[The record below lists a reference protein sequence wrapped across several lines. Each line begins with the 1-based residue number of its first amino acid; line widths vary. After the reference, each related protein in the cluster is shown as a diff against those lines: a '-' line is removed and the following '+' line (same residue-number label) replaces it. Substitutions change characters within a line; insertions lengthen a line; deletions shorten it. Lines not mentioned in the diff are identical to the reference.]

1 MSAPSRSRPCSCPT
15 ISATWTAT
23 QVGRFAQ
30 ILYENIGW
38 LRENGHPKWKS
49 VDLDF
54 ALKGWEQ
61 YDCVR
66 RYLVKKG
73 APAAPAVPRPAGE
86 INPIMEAVKDIL
98 NR

>member
-1 MSAPSRSRPCSCPT
+1 VLVSYDFRNLDCD
-15 ISATWTAT
+15 

-30 ILYENIGW
+30 ILYENLGW

-49 VDLDF
+49 VDLDV

-73 APAAPAVPRPAGE
+73 APAAPAAPRPAGE
-86 INPIMEAVKDIL
+86 LNPIMEAVKDIL